1 MIVVSPKCDHP
12 DVPELTVRL
21 AGPDD
26 VEGVLD
32 LLGEAA
38 SWIRVS
44 TGIDQWPQRF
54 PRQFVADLVD
64 EGGVYVM
71 LDAEQL
77 VATLCLQWADSMFWP
92 NADDEALYVHRLV
105 VKRSHAGRGI
115 GEQLLAWAAEL
126 AAGAGRSY
134 LRLDCMTENTRLRR
148 YYEALGFHHQGDVS
162 GDNPPPFNAS
172 FRPRWQT
179 SLYEKRVRP

>member
-1 MIVVSPKCDHP
+1 M
-12 DVPELTVRL
+12 PELDVRL
-21 AGPDD
+21 AGPGD
-26 VEGVLD
+26 VEGVLN

-38 SWIRVS
+38 GWIRAS
-44 TGIDQWPQRF
+44 TGIDQWPKRF
-54 PRQFVADLVD
+54 PRQFIADLVD
-64 EGGVYVM
+64 EGGVYVVP
-71 LDAEQL
+71 DAEQL
-77 VATLCLQWADSMFWP
+77 AATLCLQWADPMFWP
-92 NADDEALYVHRLV
+92 DADDEALYVHRLV

-148 YYEALGFHHQGDVS
+148 YYEALGFCHRGDIS
-162 GDNPPPFNAS
+162 GDNPPPFNDS